1 MNWFSSLISSLFGGA
16 TAVSQSAPALT
27 PTAALLPGLSAALAA
42 VSPNLDWTVWGGP
55 LQTALTHFGM
65 ATPKRIAAAMG
76 QFLVEAGP
84 AFANTEEDL
93 NYTSASRLLA
103 VYPSHFADEAAAS
116 VYINNPQ
123 ALANYVYAN
132 MLGNGPTASG
142 DGWLFRGR
150 GLIQITGRTAYERFA
165 ADIGMSLADVPGY
178 CETPAG
184 AAMSGCWYLST
195 VNFNQLA
202 DAWEIS
208 AITRAVNGNAMLGAA
223 QRLAYSNDILERLA
237 GNA

>member
-16 TAVSQSAPALT
+16 TAVSETT
-27 PTAALLPGLSAALAA
+27 PPSQPISGPFALLPPALASAA
-42 VSPNLDWTVWGGP
+42 PNLDWSWGGP

-65 ATPKRIAAAMG
+65 ATPKRMAAAIG

-84 AFANTEEDL
+84 TLSNTEEDL
-93 NYTSASRLLA
+93 NYTSAARLLA

-132 MLGNGPTASG
+132 MLGNGPAASG

-165 ADIGMSLADVPGY
+165 ADMGMSEQEATSY

-208 AITRAVNGNAMLGAA
+208 AITRAVNGAAMLGAA
-223 QRLAYSNDILERLA
+223 QRLAYSNEILGRLTGA
-237 GNA
+237 A